1 MTDRFRE
8 EEPVA
13 ERNVTY
19 LGQGLDEALT
29 QNRRRGEADSWWW
42 VVSLVL
48 MAIGLYLLLAV
59 HLLADV
65 IHASAL
71 VWAAGFAGPVALFIG
86 AGLALGKEAG
96 FSIREQVSAVPAV
109 LLGSAPLGSPPEEP
123 STKRAVILFDI
134 DGTLISTGGAGA
146 AAWCRAFEDL
156 YDIPVDIRRFTDVG
170 MTDPEVGRLTF
181 QNVLGRDPTPDEMA
195 AIMSRRLAHLPRAV
209 AESEGYQVLDGVRE
223 LLERLSQDGFLL
235 GLTTGGV
242 EAAAHIKLA
251 RAGLNHYFCFGG
263 YGSDSSDRAELTRT
277 AIERAGL
284 ILGGR
289 LDPDRVL
296 VVGDTPL
303 DIEAAHAAA
312 AISIGV
318 ASGHYD
324 AESLRAA
331 GADFVLGSLRE
342 ELPGVAKAAA

>member
-1 MTDRFRE
+1 
-8 EEPVA
+8 
-13 ERNVTY
+13 VT
-19 LGQGLDEALT
+19 
-29 QNRRRGEADSWWW
+29 
-42 VVSLVL
+42 
-48 MAIGLYLLLAV
+48 
-59 HLLADV
+59 
-65 IHASAL
+65 
-71 VWAAGFAGPVALFIG
+71 
-86 AGLALGKEAG
+86 K
-96 FSIREQVSAVPAV
+96 
-109 LLGSAPLGSPPEEP
+109 PL
-123 STKRAVILFDI
+123 VILFDI

-146 AAWCRAFEDL
+146 AAWCMAFEDL

-181 QNVLGRDPTPDEMA
+181 QNVFGRDPIPDEMA

-263 YGSDSSDRAELTRT
+263 YGSDSSDRAELTRK

-289 LDPDRVL
+289 VDPDRVL

-303 DIEAAHAAA
+303 DIQAAHAAG